1 VANKSQPTQGAT
13 NAPSIGPSEAAS
25 ATATATPV
33 ISPSVSPTRTL
44 QGGADNKN
52 LPSMATNP
60 AAAQACLENYLNMSG
75 VVPLAIDI
83 GTWHGQPAAVIV
95 LPAADPTTALVYII
109 DPDCDVP
116 SDPLI
121 YFATIDR

>member
-1 VANKSQPTQGAT
+1 VKGTHAK
-13 NAPSIGPSEAAS
+13 
-25 ATATATPV
+25 
-33 ISPSVSPTRTL
+33 
-44 QGGADNKN
+44 D

-83 GTWHGQPAAVIV
+83 GTWQGQPAAVIV
-95 LPAADPTTALVYII
+95 LPGPDSATALVYII
-109 DPDCDVP
+109 DPDCDIP

-121 YFATIDR
+121 YFATINR